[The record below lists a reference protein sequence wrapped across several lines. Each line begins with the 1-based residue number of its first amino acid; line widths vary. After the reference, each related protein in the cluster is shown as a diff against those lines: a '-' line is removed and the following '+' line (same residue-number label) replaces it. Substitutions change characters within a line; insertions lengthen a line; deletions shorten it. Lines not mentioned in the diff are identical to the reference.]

1 MVAKIRIS
9 ALLGLLVAPAPLFAG
24 PPGPQGG
31 GVTLLPN
38 GWRIAPAGRHITV
51 GDLPLAMVESPDGR
65 YLIVSN
71 NGYAKP
77 TLVVVDT
84 AGMVIRSRVLLDNAW
99 LGLAWHPD
107 GKRLYSS
114 GAGASTVQE
123 LTWTNGRI
131 LPGASYVLKR
141 PSPESFV
148 GGVAVRPDGARLYAV
163 HAMGELLSAVDLT
176 PEEPTV
182 VNVDLPAEGYGVV
195 VS

>member
-1 MVAKIRIS
+1 MFAKTRIS
-9 ALLGLLVAPAPLFAG
+9 APLVLLFAAVPALAG
-24 PPGPQGG
+24 PPGPEGG

-84 AGMVIRSRVLLDNAW
+84 AQLMIRSKVPLDNAW

-107 GKRLYSS
+107 GTRLYSS
-114 GAGASTVQE
+114 GAAANSIIELSWKNQQLAAGSTIQ
-123 LTWTNGRI
+123 LSPSSR
-131 LPGASYVLKR
+131 R
-141 PSPESFV
+141 PPAGINRPDPVPQSFV
-148 GGVAVRPDGARLYAV
+148 GGIGVTPDGRRLCAV
-163 HAMGELLSAVDLT
+163 H
-176 PEEPTV
+176 
-182 VNVDLPAEGYGVV
+182 
-195 VS
+195 

>member
-1 MVAKIRIS
+1 MLAEIRIS

-51 GDLPLAMVESPDGR
+51 GDLPLAMLESADGR

-84 AGMVIRSRVLLDNAW
+84 THLMVKGRLPVDNAW

-107 GKRLYSS
+107 GRRLFYS
-114 GAGASTVQE
+114 GAGAS
-123 LTWTNGRI
+123 
-131 LPGASYVLKR
+131 
-141 PSPESFV
+141 
-148 GGVAVRPDGARLYAV
+148 
-163 HAMGELLSAVDLT
+163 
-176 PEEPTV
+176 
-182 VNVDLPAEGYGVV
+182 
-195 VS
+195 